1 MYQLKA
7 FIVATTP
14 TACGI
19 ETALTSLVQSWSMS
33 VATTPT
39 ACGIET
45 DFLHRICLT
54 SLLQQHLS
62 ITVLKLVNILPY
74 VHIC

>member
-45 DFLHRICLT
+45 
-54 SLLQQHLS
+54 SLIMAPSSTENTRCNNTYRLR
-62 ITVLKLVNILPY
+62 Y
-74 VHIC
+74 